1 MAQRLGVFLADDRV
15 RLREVDAS
23 DLVVEPREDGV
34 WMERLLR
41 YRAETIEARPSPTR
55 SQSQEMWASI
65 AREMAATSAAPSARA
80 PSARARA
87 ADEAASR
94 TDRSPRRSRS
104 TLPMR
109 VQWAAFALLVLGAIG
124 VTWFVLQPDPLQEI
138 LVAQSGAQVQTLTT
152 ADGSTI
158 QLRPN
163 STLHRV
169 QVAGADRYRLDGEA
183 QFSVTPRSNT
193 PFQVEA
199 GSARITV
206 LGTRFTVRTW
216 TPEPQVYLAE
226 GRVAVTHTPSA
237 RSDTLRPGQQARVTE
252 DAIDVSEADP
262 AGFISW
268 MEKQL
273 LFRRR
278 TAASVARELEQ
289 HYDVSLQL
297 PASVREETLSGE
309 LALGSREETL
319 ADFGAVLGGAFE
331 PDEDGAYRLVP
342 SK

>member
-1 MAQRLGVFLADDRV
+1 MAQRLGVLLADDRV
-15 RLREVDAS
+15 RLRDVDAS
-23 DLVVEPREDGV
+23 DLVVEPREDSV
-34 WMERLLR
+34 WMEHLLR
-41 YRAETIEARPSPTR
+41 YRTETLLARPSPTR
-55 SQSQEMWASI
+55 SQSQEIWAGI
-65 AREMAATSAAPSARA
+65 AREMAATPATSET
-80 PSARARA
+80 RA
-87 ADEAASR
+87 AGEARSR
-94 TDRSPRRSRS
+94 TDRAPRRSRS

-169 QVAGADRYRLDGEA
+169 QVAGGDRYRLEGEA
-183 QFSVTPRSNT
+183 QFSVPPRSNT
-193 PFQVEA
+193 PFQVDA
-199 GSARITV
+199 GTARVTV

-226 GRVAVTHTPSA
+226 GRVAVSHTPSA

-273 LFRRR
+273 VFRRR
-278 TAASVARELEQ
+278 TAASIARELQQ
-289 HYDVSLQL
+289 HYDVSLHL
-297 PASVREETLSGE
+297 PDSVQQETLSGE
-309 LALGSREETL
+309 LALGSRDETL
-319 ADFGAVLGGAFE
+319 ADFGAVLGGSFE
-331 PDEDGAYRLVP
+331 AAEDGAYRFVP